1 MHHNWLF
8 TKYFWPFLIALILA
22 TLFSVLLFC
31 FALLSKEKDEV
42 VTGNGNYHPSTW
54 NFFQKHGVTTNNHAE
69 GKTLFSI
76 LFLYYQTLMNQD

>member
-1 MHHNWLF
+1 MKVHHNWLF

-42 VTGNGNYHPSTW
+42 VTILYIFDPKC
-54 NFFQKHGVTTNNHAE
+54 FFCENH
-69 GKTLFSI
+69 
-76 LFLYYQTLMNQD
+76 Y